1 MNFVVVNNKNI
12 VKIIINCI
20 KIANIQIGNGLYK
33 YEKDQEY
40 VYDYKTETTLWIND
54 VSDEAKS
61 MMTLKSTIVIVPVGA
76 CSYLMKMKEST
87 LEGESLNKQDSSKV
101 VQLLDSQMVQ
111 FRLNQQGELDSQIEF
126 QLEDKQ
132 WSRNI
137 KRAIISAF
145 QIKSQNDLRDLGAQK
160 SATVYETDILGR
172 CRTTYKLEQQTDT
185 KFKLNKMKSLQRCT
199 LNENLKA
206 SAIQYVPYK
215 TLPVR

>member
-1 MNFVVVNNKNI
+1 M
-12 VKIIINCI
+12 
-20 KIANIQIGNGLYK
+20 
-33 YEKDQEY
+33 
-40 VYDYKTETTLWIND
+40 
-54 VSDEAKS
+54 SDEAKS

-87 LEGESLNKQDSSKV
+87 LEGESLNKQDSFKV

-145 QIKSQNDLRDLGAQK
+145 QIKSQNDLRDLESQQK

-185 KFKLNKMKSLQRCT
+185 KFNLNKIKSLHTCS
-199 LNENLKA
+199 LNENVKL
-206 SAIQYVPYK
+206 IDMLYVPYEH
-215 TLPVR
+215 LPVNIIFFFILNLN

>member
-1 MNFVVVNNKNI
+1 MFVVSYILQHVF
-12 VKIIINCI
+12 IIFRFIPITCI
-20 KIANIQIGNGLYK
+20 ISLLIPI
-33 YEKDQEY
+33 
-40 VYDYKTETTLWIND
+40 
-54 VSDEAKS
+54 
-61 MMTLKSTIVIVPVGA
+61 LK
-76 CSYLMKMKEST
+76 
-87 LEGESLNKQDSSKV
+87 
-101 VQLLDSQMVQ
+101 
-111 FRLNQQGELDSQIEF
+111 
-126 QLEDKQ
+126 

-145 QIKSQNDLRDLGAQK
+145 QIKSQNDLRDLESQQK